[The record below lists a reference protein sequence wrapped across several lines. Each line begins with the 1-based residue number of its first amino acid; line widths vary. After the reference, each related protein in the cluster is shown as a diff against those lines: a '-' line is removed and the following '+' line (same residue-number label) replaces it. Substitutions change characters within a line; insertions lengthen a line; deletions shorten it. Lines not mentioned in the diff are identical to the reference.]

1 MADSE
6 IKIKATLDLAEAKAS
21 LSTLG
26 REVDASMS
34 TAANGAQ
41 KLGKSLDQVATSAK
55 LSAQQ
60 IGQIAIG
67 FSGMGFRLAA
77 TVAEAQ
83 GYSKAAGYLS
93 AIGMGAVHGAALGV
107 GMGPVGIAAGAV
119 VGGGTAGIGQYFNNE
134 AKARAEEDA
143 RQKAVLGNA
152 DMIDQFDEL
161 RQAADDSAA
170 FLKRM
175 GDETVST
182 SERQAQLTG
191 RMAEFSAAAEDLRAK
206 LRTEEVLDDG
216 AKFQKMMKEYA
227 RLMGEVSKMKGIDLT
242 NADGAKGGGG
252 IGALA
257 GDYDSMQRLGITVAG
272 GGGVAGTLASLSEKA
287 NQYLEQIERHLRA
300 DGIEPQA
307 RFA

>member
-26 REVDASMS
+26 REVDSSMS

-67 FSGMGFRLAA
+67 FSGMGIKLAA

-83 GYSKAAGYLS
+83 GYHKAAGYLS
-93 AIGMGAVHGAALGV
+93 AAGTGAVQGATMGAPLGPK
-107 GMGPVGIAAGAV
+107 GMAAGAV
-119 VGGGTAGIGQYFNNE
+119 IGAGAASVGHYFNE
-134 AKARAEEDA
+134 ESKARAEEDA

-152 DMIDQFDEL
+152 DMIAQFDEL

-191 RMAEFSAAAEDLRAK
+191 RMAEFSAAAEDLREK
-206 LRTEEVLDDG
+206 LRTEEVLEDG

-252 IGALA
+252 LSALA
-257 GDYDSMQRLGITVAG
+257 GDYDSMQRLGITVG
-272 GGGVAGTLASLSEKA
+272 GSGGVAGTLASLSEKA